1 MATSER
7 GEVTVTLDGADYSL
21 RPTFEAC
28 SKIEEL
34 TGKSLLELALAA
46 QDNSLLMSE
55 QGIIVAECVRAYG
68 KEQGI
73 ASLVGV
79 QATKFSEM
87 IFRAGVLGVTPR
99 LEILLAGAVTGG
111 FTPEEDEDA
120 GEHRAATEEANAAA

>member
-34 TGKSLLELALAA
+34 TGKSLLELAIAA
-46 QDNSLLMSE
+46 QDNALHLA
-55 QGIIVAECVRAYG
+55 QAAIIVTECVRAYG
-68 KEQGI
+68 KAEGI
-73 ASLVGV
+73 ASLIGV
-79 QATKFSEM
+79 QATKFGEL
-87 IFRAGVLGVTPR
+87 IFKAGVLGVTPR

-111 FTPEEDEDA
+111 FTPEEGEEA
-120 GEHRAATEEANAAA
+120 GEHQAATEKANAAA

>member
-46 QDNSLLMSE
+46 QSNSLHLKD
-55 QGIIVAECVRAYG
+55 QAIIVAECVRAYG
-68 KEQGI
+68 KAEGI
-73 ASLVGV
+73 SSLIGV
-79 QATKFSEM
+79 QASKFGEL
-87 IFRAGVLGVTPR
+87 IFNAGIIAILPR
-99 LEILLAGAVTGG
+99 LETVLAGAVTGG
-111 FTPEEDEDA
+111 FNPEEDEDA
-120 GEHRAATEEANAAA
+120 GEPQAATEEANAAA

>member
-34 TGKSLLELALAA
+34 TGKSLLELAIAA
-46 QDNSLLMSE
+46 QDNALHLKE
-55 QGIIVAECVRAYG
+55 QAIIVTECVRAYG
-68 KEQGI
+68 KAEGI
-73 ASLVGV
+73 ASLIGV
-79 QATKFSEM
+79 QATKFGEL
-87 IFRAGVLGVTPR
+87 IFKAGVLGITPR

-111 FTPEEDEDA
+111 FNPEEGEDA
-120 GEHRAATEEANAAA
+120 GEPQAATEEANAVA

>member
-28 SKIEEL
+28 SNIEEL
-34 TGKSLLELALAA
+34 TGKSLLELAIAA
-46 QDNSLLMSE
+46 QDNSLHLSE

-68 KEQGI
+68 KAEGI
-73 ASLVGV
+73 SSLIGV
-79 QATKFSEM
+79 QASKFSEL
-87 IFRAGVLGVTPR
+87 IFQAGVLGVTPR

-111 FTPEEDEDA
+111 FNPEEDEDA
-120 GEHRAATEEANAAA
+120 GEQQAATEEANAAA